1 MNSLYSLANAKKF
14 KWSSIT
20 GDLNPERVAHL
31 KTYLVGDKILDAG
44 CGGGGYVNYLTRQG
58 LEVTGVDK
66 FDEFLS
72 VAREQNHRGR
82 FVQGDLTALEFPD
95 KTFDCTYCFDVLEHI
110 DDAAALAELARVT
123 KGRIIIAVP
132 REDDFMLAY
141 NLTFAHYRDKTHLR
155 NYTEESLR
163 ETLGSLSHTK
173 IHVFPELMIH
183 AKGLVYHLLK
193 FDDATTDYK
202 VAQETNT
209 LRELLAAA
217 QYQEVFSGLVG
228 VVDLK

>member
-1 MNSLYSLANAKKF
+1 MNSLYSLANAKRF

-31 KTYLVGDKILDAG
+31 RTYLVGKKILDAG
-44 CGGGGYVNYLTRQG
+44 CGGGGYVNYLTEQG
-58 LEVTGVDK
+58 LDVTGVDK

-72 VAREQNHRGR
+72 VAREQNHKGH
-82 FVQGDLTALEFPD
+82 FVQGDLTSLDFPD
-95 KTFDCTYCFDVLEHI
+95 DTFDCTFCFDVLEHI

-123 KGRIIIAVP
+123 RQRLIIAVP
-132 REDDFMLAY
+132 REDDFMLDY

-155 NYTEESLR
+155 NYTQESLR
-163 ETLGSLSHTK
+163 ETLAALPHDK
-173 IHVFPELMIH
+173 IETFPELMIH

-193 FDDATTDYK
+193 FDDSSKDKK
-202 VAQETNT
+202 VVHETNE

-217 QYQEVFSGLVG
+217 QYQEIPTGVVG